1 MNQKEIEEILLA
13 HSKGETTLAAAAE
26 RLKNLSYENIG
37 YAKVDH
43 ARAERQGFPEVIF
56 GQGKTRA
63 QVVGIFEKLVARSPN
78 VLITRTDADTFGEIR
93 NVFTEAEWHESAKLI
108 RVRRDETERGAGEI
122 AVVTAGTSDIPVAE
136 EAALVAET
144 MGNRVK
150 RIWDAGVAGI
160 HRILSEREILQNSRV
175 VIVAA
180 GMEGALP
187 SVVGGLVKVP
197 VIAVPTSIGYGA
209 SFGGVAALLGML
221 NSCASNVTVVNID
234 NGFGAGFV
242 ASLINRKFEE
252 NESADRRG

>member
-1 MNQKEIEEILLA
+1 MQTEEIKNLIEA
-13 HSKGETTLAAAAE
+13 HARGEITADDAT
-26 RLKNLSYENIG
+26 RRIKNLSYEDIG
-37 YAKVDH
+37 YARVDH
-43 ARAERQGFPEVIF
+43 ARADRQGFPEVIF
-56 GQGKTRA
+56 GAGKTRE

-108 RVRRDETERGAGEI
+108 RVFRDKNELGAGEI
-122 AVVTAGTSDIPVAE
+122 AIVTAGTSDIPVAE

-175 VIVAA
+175 VIVVA

-242 ASLINRKFEE
+242 ASLINRRREE
-252 NESADRRG
+252 EKG

>member
-1 MNQKEIEEILLA
+1 MQTEEIKKLIESHA
-13 HSKGETTLAAAAE
+13 RGEITAE
-26 RLKNLSYENIG
+26 DATRQIKNLSYEDIG
-37 YAKVDH
+37 YARVDH
-43 ARAERQGFPEVIF
+43 ARADRQGFPEVIF
-56 GQGKTRA
+56 GAGKTRE
-63 QVVGIFEKLVARSPN
+63 QVVGIFERLVARSPN
-78 VLITRTDADTFGEIR
+78 VLITRTDADTFGEVR

-108 RVRRDETERGAGEI
+108 RVFRDKTELGTGEI
-122 AVVTAGTSDIPVAE
+122 AIVTAGTSDIPVAE

-175 VIVAA
+175 VIVVA

-242 ASLINRKFEE
+242 ASLINRRREE
-252 NESADRRG
+252 EKG